1 MGELTGKEAT
11 EIAKETFVFM
21 FKRICDDEGNVDI
34 RETAAVWAGMAFEI
48 VNQMI
53 RMNGIERKEEY
64 QRYMRSLF
72 EKAMGDV

>member
-21 FKRICDDEGNVDI
+21 SKRICDDEGNVDI
-34 RETAAVWAGMAFEI
+34 RETAAIWAGMAFEI

-64 QRYMRSLF
+64 QSYMRSLF